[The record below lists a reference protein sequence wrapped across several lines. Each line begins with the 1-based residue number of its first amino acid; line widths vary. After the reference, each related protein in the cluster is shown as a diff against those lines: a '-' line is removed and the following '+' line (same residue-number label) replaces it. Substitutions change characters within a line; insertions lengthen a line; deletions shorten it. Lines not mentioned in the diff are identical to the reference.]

1 MIIRK
6 IKPSDNSKIEQII
19 KSTIL
24 EYNLPMTGT
33 AYEDNETEN
42 MFQSYQGK
50 KEIYFILEDNGNVV
64 GGGGIKRLKN
74 NKEGVCELQKM
85 YFSPNARGK
94 GYGKILFNKCM
105 KEAKKMGFKQ
115 CYLETSAILEAAIHI
130 YQKNKF
136 QHLKGPLD
144 GTGHY
149 SCGVWML
156 KNLEE

>member
-6 IKPSDNSKIEQII
+6 IKPSDNSKIAQII

-24 EYNLPMTGT
+24 EFNLPMTGT

-50 KEIYFILEDNGNVV
+50 KEIYFVLEDNGNVV
-64 GGGGIKRLKN
+64 GGGGIKRLKD
-74 NKEGVCELQKM
+74 NKEDVCELQKM
-85 YFSPNARGK
+85 YFSPQARGK
-94 GYGKILFNKCM
+94 GYGKIVFNKCM
-105 KEAKKMGFKQ
+105 ETAKKMGFKQ
-115 CYLETSAILEAAIHI
+115 CYLETSAVLEAAIHI

-136 QHLKGPLD
+136 QHLKGPLG

>member
-24 EYNLPMTGT
+24 EFNLPMTGT
-33 AYEDNETEN
+33 AYEDHETEN
-42 MFQSYQGK
+42 MFQSYQENN
-50 KEIYFILEDNGNVV
+50 EIYFILEDNGNVV
-64 GGGGIKRLKN
+64 GGGGIKRLKD
-74 NKEGVCELQKM
+74 NKEDVCELQKM
-85 YFSPNARGK
+85 YFSPKARGK

-105 KEAKKMGFKQ
+105 EEAKKMGFKQ
-115 CYLETSAILEAAIHI
+115 CYLETSAVLEAAIHI